1 VVGTIAEAI
10 LYFYDSLILLHKM
23 EEQPLEDNIK
33 YPEDL
38 KISLSRIEENQKNL
52 RLWSEFAG
60 MNHLHRYVL
69 VEAEIFRVS
78 GKSLEASNSYDR
90 AIELAHKNGFIQDEA
105 IANELAFRF
114 WLRQNKKDFA
124 QLYLQKAYY
133 SYSLWGA
140 TKKLEN
146 LQHTYPSQVKLIND
160 FQENA
165 FHTGTIISGMTT
177 TGKMEANLS
186 LDFMSIMKASQI
198 ISGEIILEKL
208 ISSLMKV
215 LVENAGAEKGVLFL
229 EDDGEISVVAK
240 WESKLKAVDILNIP
254 ADNGY
259 SLYSPSVVNF
269 VSRTSK
275 NLVIENLARD
285 EKFKD
290 DYITTYNPNSVLC
303 IPLIKQGKLIGI
315 IYLENNLTSGAFTK
329 DRIEIIKMLSSQA
342 AISLENA
349 RLYSNLENITKEKTK
364 VITEMEIARD
374 IQTSLLH
381 LKIQFC
387 LALKWL
393 LICIPLKWSV
403 VTTMI

>member
-78 GKSLEASNSYDR
+78 GKFLEASNSYDR

-146 LQHTYPSQVKLIND
+146 LQLTYPSQVKLIND

-165 FHTGTIISGMTT
+165 FNTGTIISGMTT

-290 DYITTYNPNSVLC
+290 DYITKYNPNSVLC